1 MLRKRAV
8 DRERNGKVDVK
19 RAKSIE
25 GKISF
30 SFDSITS
37 RGSGMMN
44 EDSFVANQDTGVFAV
59 FDGATSLNPF
69 ISKDGKTGAFLASN
83 IAREVFAAGNKSLL
97 DLTFDANSKIRRAML
112 REGIDVSDKLN
123 LWATSVAAIKINGD
137 FFDWLCVSDSI
148 ILVAYKDGTHELL
161 VENYGHDQKN
171 LALMKALA
179 EKGVESPRAA
189 INDRL
194 IQARRGLNV
203 TYGVVAGEDRIG
215 FLHKGTKSLENVVQ
229 ILIFSDGMLMPKE
242 DPGAR
247 DDFDLILKEYNKGG
261 LKGWLSRVRDME
273 DSDPESRRYVR
284 FKPHDDATA
293 VAISFK

>member
-37 RGSGMMN
+37 QGSGIMN
-44 EDSFVANQDTGVFAV
+44 EDSFVANQKTGVFAV

-83 IAREVFAAGNKSLL
+83 IARKIFDADKKDLL
-97 DLTFDANSKIRRAML
+97 ALTFDANSEIRRAML
-112 REGIDVSDKLN
+112 REGIDISDKLN
-123 LWATSVAAIKINGD
+123 LWATSVAAIKINED
-137 FFDWLCVSDSI
+137 SFDWLCVSDSI
-148 ILVAYKDGTHELL
+148 ILVAYRDGTHELL

-171 LALMKALA
+171 LTLMKALV
-179 EKGVESPRAA
+179 EKGVESPITAM
-189 INDRL
+189 NDRL
-194 IQARRGLNV
+194 IQARQGLNV
-203 TYGVVAGEDRIG
+203 TYGVVAGEEKIG
-215 FLHKGTKSLENVVQ
+215 FLHRGKKSLENVEQ
-229 ILIFSDGMLMPKE
+229 ILIFSDGMLIPKE

-247 DDFDLILKEYNKGG
+247 EDFDLVLKEYNRGG
-261 LKGWLSRVRDME
+261 LKGWLRCVRDME
-273 DSDPESRRYVR
+273 DRDPEIKKYVR

-293 VAISFK
+293 IAISFK